1 MIHGIIDFILTRGLG
16 GSTEFERYCTNVQS
30 SNGSG
35 LLTPDE
41 ARKDYQAMLHSRIFD
56 TVVL

>member
-1 MIHGIIDFILTRGLG
+1 MIHGVIDFIFNRGLG
-16 GSTEFERYCTNVQS
+16 GSTAFERYCTNVQN

-41 ARKDYQAMLHSRIFD
+41 ARKDYQAMLHSQLAETAPF
-56 TVVL
+56 

>member
-1 MIHGIIDFILTRGLG
+1 MIHGILDFILTRGLG

-41 ARKDYQAMLHSRIFD
+41 ARKDYQAMLHSRYLIR
-56 TVVL
+56 

>member
-16 GSTEFERYCTNVQS
+16 GSTEFERYCTNVQN
-30 SNGSG
+30 SNMLG

-41 ARKDYQAMLHSRIFD
+41 ARKDYQAMLHSRMFD
-56 TVVL
+56 TVIF

>member
-16 GSTEFERYCTNVQS
+16 GSTEFERYCTNVQI
-30 SNGSG
+30 SNASG

-41 ARKDYQAMLHSRIFD
+41 ARKDYQAMLHNRIFD
-56 TVVL
+56 TALF